1 MKAVSLSFYFYKC
14 TESVLLISVVMMY
27 ILTKFLRSLL
37 HPHPLCRQ
45 CDHHLDLARD
55 DNDDDHNICRFWRL
69 KERRRME
76 KNWLIISHF
85 GSFWTLGGFWP
96 RFGPSLKPHFGSVA
110 SVLNL
115 LFRDKE
121 VLAAERAVEKQK
133 MEENLVENK
142 MNVILDSGLF
152 SKVLTM
158 MKC

>member
-1 MKAVSLSFYFYKC
+1 MDP
-14 TESVLLISVVMMY
+14 IW
-27 ILTKFLRSLL
+27 IW
-37 HPHPLCRQ
+37 
-45 CDHHLDLARD
+45 
-55 DNDDDHNICRFWRL
+55 N
-69 KERRRME
+69 
-76 KNWLIISHF
+76 
-85 GSFWTLGGFWP
+85 
-96 RFGPSLKPHFGSVA
+96 SVA

-158 MKC
+158 MMTTIINRSELCPYI

>member
-1 MKAVSLSFYFYKC
+1 MDP
-14 TESVLLISVVMMY
+14 IW
-27 ILTKFLRSLL
+27 IW
-37 HPHPLCRQ
+37 
-45 CDHHLDLARD
+45 
-55 DNDDDHNICRFWRL
+55 N
-69 KERRRME
+69 
-76 KNWLIISHF
+76 
-85 GSFWTLGGFWP
+85 
-96 RFGPSLKPHFGSVA
+96 SVA

-158 MKC
+158 MMTIIINRSELCPDI

>member
-1 MKAVSLSFYFYKC
+1 
-14 TESVLLISVVMMY
+14 
-27 ILTKFLRSLL
+27 
-37 HPHPLCRQ
+37 
-45 CDHHLDLARD
+45 
-55 DNDDDHNICRFWRL
+55 
-69 KERRRME
+69 ME
-76 KNWLIISHF
+76 LGF
-85 GSFWTLGGFWP
+85 GSFL
-96 RFGPSLKPHFGSVA
+96 

-158 MKC
+158 MMTTIINRSELCPYI